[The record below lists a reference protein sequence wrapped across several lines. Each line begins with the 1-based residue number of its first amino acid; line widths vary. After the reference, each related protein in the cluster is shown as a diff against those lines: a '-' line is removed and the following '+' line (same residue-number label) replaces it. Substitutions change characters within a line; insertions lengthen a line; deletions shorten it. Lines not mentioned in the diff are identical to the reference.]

1 MDKVNNLKM
10 NDHNILMLVST
21 LLGALGVKEIWAII
35 QKRMD
40 ISAQKDEREDKVYL
54 DQIGVLTN
62 KIEQLEVKIQMLIE
76 ENTQLLIKVARM
88 EEKLIQ
94 NAKRRVQTRR
104 KKDEKKN

>member
-1 MDKVNNLKM
+1 MNYLKTVRMD
-10 NDHNILMLVST
+10 DHTILIGLIS
-21 LLGALGVKEIWAII
+21 ALGLKEIWNIWKKKIDLNAA
-35 QKRMD
+35 KE
-40 ISAQKDEREDKVYL
+40 EREDKVYL

-104 KKDEKKN
+104 KKDEKKD

>member
-1 MDKVNNLKM
+1 M

-40 ISAQKDEREDKVYL
+40 IGAKKDEREGNLYVE
-54 DQIGVLTN
+54 QIKNLTE
-62 KIEQLEVKIQMLIE
+62 KIEQLETKIQKLIE
-76 ENTQLLIKVARM
+76 ENTQLLVKVARM
-88 EEKLIQ
+88 EEKLIT

-104 KKDEKKN
+104 KKDERD